1 MSYIDM
7 AVGMGFFLF
16 FLAVV
21 LMLSIQHFIQA
32 PATTQIQEYRDEAVQ
47 LFNQFFGT
55 SGSPSNW
62 EDVGEKPSKLGL
74 ISTVYRVPITVQETG
89 GSARINE
96 PVTLRLVFDGDCSNS
111 AWNTTVRMYDAGINA
126 VPYDL
131 KNQFMCSGN
140 MLNESYIR
148 FNANVSLGEKNIYY
162 IFYTNDSETP
172 ASTGNVT
179 YNDSAWSPSSGDA
192 WTEGTTSWSAYG
204 DTNGAVSSNANVRL
218 IGTYSTEVAGL
229 FDATKL
235 GIQYN
240 SGGAFAGTAE
250 GKYIDAWLNVND
262 TTGLSS
268 VTFMMNDGASSL
280 TYAIPSSSLGSGQ
293 WYHFSR
299 NLTSS
304 QWSGQADFNFISIKY
319 VAAYM
324 TNSTPGISSS
334 MKIDG
339 LHFGPKPLDVTVFP
353 TESEL
358 VISKRKVDA
367 LNNMS
372 YDDLRS
378 ILGQDYRF
386 RIEVH

>member
-1 MSYIDM
+1 MSYVDM

-32 PATTQIQEYRDEAVQ
+32 PVATQVQGYRDAAVQ

-55 SGSPSNW
+55 SGAPADW
-62 EDVGEKPSKLGL
+62 ESTGEKPSKLGL
-74 ISTVYRVPITVQETG
+74 ISTVYRVPVTVEETG
-89 GSARINE
+89 GSARVNE
-96 PVTLRLVFDGDCSNS
+96 PVTFRVVFDGDCSNN
-111 AWNTTVRMYDAGINA
+111 AWNTTVRLYDADINA
-126 VPYDL
+126 VAYDL
-131 KNQFMCSGN
+131 PNQLPCSGN

-148 FNANVSLGEKNIYY
+148 FSANVSLGAKKVYY
-162 IFYTNDSETP
+162 VFYTNDSETP
-172 ASTGNVT
+172 AAAGNVT

-204 DTNGAVSSNANVRL
+204 GTNGAASSNTNVRL
-218 IGTYSTEVAGL
+218 LGSSSIEVTGM
-229 FDATKL
+229 FDDTKL

-240 SGGAFAGTAE
+240 SGGALPGTAE
-250 GKYIDAWLNVND
+250 GRYIDAWLDVND
-262 TTGLSS
+262 TTNLSS
-268 VTFMMNDGASSL
+268 VTFLLNDGTSST
-280 TYAIPSSSLGSGQ
+280 TYAMPSSSLGGGQ

-304 QWSGQADFNFISIKY
+304 QWSGQEGFNFGSIKY
-319 VAAYM
+319 VAMYM
-324 TNSTPGISSS
+324 TNSTPGVAAS

-353 TESEL
+353 AESEL
-358 VISKRKVDA
+358 VISKKKVDA

-372 YDDLRS
+372 YEDLRS